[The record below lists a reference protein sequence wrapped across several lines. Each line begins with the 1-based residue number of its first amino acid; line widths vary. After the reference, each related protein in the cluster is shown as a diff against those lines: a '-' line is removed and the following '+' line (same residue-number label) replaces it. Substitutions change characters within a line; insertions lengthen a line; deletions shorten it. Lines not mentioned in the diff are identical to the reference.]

1 MGTIDTNIDNDKYDD
16 NEKSKQLT
24 VTHNKSV
31 EFESDEKREKPEQE
45 NKEKENGEEEIKK
58 EIVPDLSSN
67 TGECYE
73 FTHGFLRDAIYEQ
86 MLSTQRIR
94 IHKTAQEYL
103 RKVLK
108 AISFLP
114 DYTNKEIDNRDY
126 TLLLQRHQAITNN
139 YQQQQKNIG
148 PMVTEDTK
156 KKKKKKKHQ
165 KVPGFVG
172 LD

>member
-1 MGTIDTNIDNDKYDD
+1 MKEWFELFQTAMNSELNNSDNVNAENEDAEDQSMQTVMTNTVTTTQQLMDKNKDNDG
-16 NEKSKQLT
+16 
-24 VTHNKSV
+24 VNKIDFGLNS
-31 EFESDEKREKPEQE
+31 
-45 NKEKENGEEEIKK
+45 
-58 EIVPDLSSN
+58 
-67 TGECYE
+67 GECYE

-94 IHKTAQEYL
+94 IHKSAQEYL
-103 RKVLK
+103 RKILK

-156 KKKKKKKHQ
+156 KKKK
-165 KVPGFVG
+165 
-172 LD
+172 